1 MVAAHIALYGDDE
14 TYAIVLSNVQSG
26 MVQRLATDL
35 HSFLFGDG
43 VVSAP
48 PDLRPVDMSAA
59 KLASLEGD
67 FFLRAHPSSPSRS
80 SGEWA
85 AHFSLG
91 RQSL

>member
-35 HSFLFGDG
+35 HSLLFGDG
-43 VVSAP
+43 VVSTPLTCRYVRRQACIP
-48 PDLRPVDMSAA
+48 RRR
-59 KLASLEGD
+59 